1 MANSQ
6 VLQFMQKTA
15 EDESLRLQLEQ
26 LMGVGDGDISSA
38 EELDSEELA
47 VLKGV
52 MAPKV
57 VEFAQSHSF
66 DFSADELITVVES
79 FAKYQAGTISD
90 AEFSKILGISVS
102 RDGAQHTT
110 KVANPLKRL
119 SRYLSKTYLGIDKTP
134 EED

>member
-38 EELDSEELA
+38 EALDSDELA
-47 VLKGV
+47 VLRGE

-57 VEFAQSHSF
+57 AEFAQANNF
-66 DFSADELITVVES
+66 NFSAAELIMVVES

-102 RDGAQHTT
+102 RDGAQHST

-119 SRYLSKTYLGIDKTP
+119 SRYLGKTYLGIDKGT
-134 EED
+134 EEE